1 MNEASDE
8 RLAKIEKR
16 YEQFRRGGVDEA
28 IVFANQ
34 AQNDIPYLLE
44 RVEQLEK
51 AEYARD
57 QLRALISEALEGK
70 DAELFRQLEAV
81 TAERDRLLLVIE
93 LVADPE
99 NYNGSYRLPASLR
112 SMAQQ
117 ALAQKG

>member
-1 MNEASDE
+1 MNELQEIRE
-8 RLAKIEKR
+8 RNKKLLKILPWRLPGKPTVR
-16 YEQFRRGGVDEA
+16 S
-28 IVFANQ
+28 IKS
-34 AQNDIPYLLE
+34 DIPYLLG

-57 QLRALISEALEGK
+57 QLRALIGEALEGK
-70 DAELFRQLEAV
+70 DAELFRQLAAV
-81 TAERDRLLLVIE
+81 TAERDRLLRVIE

-99 NYNGSYRLPASLR
+99 NYNGSYRLPVSLR